1 MYWSSEFNS
10 PILVYF
16 SSLILKLSCSL
27 LPSPVW
33 PLLIYLDSWPSRSR
47 ILCNIVLYS
56 TKLYFRHQSHAQ
68 LGIVFALASF
78 FLELF
83 LCSSLVAY
91 WAPTNWGVH
100 LSVSYL
106 FVFSFSW
113 GSQGKKWQSKKWF
126 AIPFSSEPH
135 FVRTL
140 HHDSSFLG
148 GPTWH
153 GSQFHWIRQGWDP
166 CDKFD

>member
-56 TKLYFRHQSHAQ
+56 TKLCFHHQSHAQ
-68 LGIVFALASF
+68 LGIVFALALS
-78 FLELF
+78 LHSSWTC
-83 LCSSLVAY
+83 CSTL
-91 WAPTNWGVH
+91 
-100 LSVSYL
+100 LSSILGTYQL
-106 FVFSFSW
+106 GSSSFSVISFCIFILM
-113 GSQGKKWQSKKWF
+113 G
-126 AIPFSSEPH
+126 FSRQEVAKQEVVCHSLLQWTTFCQNSAPW
-135 FVRTL
+135 L
-140 HHDSSFLG
+140 ILLG
-148 GPTWH
+148 WPYMAWLTV
-153 GSQFHWIRQGWDP
+153 SLN
-166 CDKFD
+166 